1 MFFGTSLNVKTA
13 SWEMNTWT
21 NIFTFQH
28 WSQRDKLLTSF
39 LSALESICSW
49 VYIWQMVGCFCG
61 WHLLT
66 IYCKRLLF
74 ILQKYSMV
82 TCPIVSWV
90 FIQIMSGTHHN
101 IYLWSISRI
110 QFCRSHNVFCK
121 MTHSGI
127 LLLHSNLET
136 NCGFHRICLFIRRLF
151 W

>member
-28 WSQRDKLLTSF
+28 WSQRDKLLTSISQCF
-39 LSALESICSW
+39 GKYLLLSIHLAD
-49 VYIWQMVGCFCG
+49 G
-61 WHLLT
+61 WLLLRLAPVNHLL
-66 IYCKRLLF
+66 KEAF
-74 ILQKYSMV
+74 IHTAEVQYGDV
-82 TCPIVSWV
+82 PNSWV

-136 NCGFHRICLFIRRLF
+136 NCGFRRICLFIRRLF